1 MVKTINSLR
10 IWAVRGQITVNL
22 GLIHIMGISPQCSMS
37 YCENHTKSQVV
48 SSSLTTLHP
57 SLILCRGLYLPE
69 GTGRVGGDGGRGVS
83 RPYLSRGLDPCSEA
97 NTAT

>member
-48 SSSLTTLHP
+48 SPPPSPPCTQVSSFAGGCT
-57 SLILCRGLYLPE
+57 SLRAL
-69 GTGRVGGDGGRGVS
+69 GGWGVM
-83 RPYLSRGLDPCSEA
+83 RAGV
-97 NTAT
+97 